1 MSEPFW
7 KLKSLAQMSADEW
20 ESLCD
25 GCALCCLQKLEDEDT
40 GQIYYTDLA
49 CRLLDIGACRCTD
62 YANRARR
69 VSSCL
74 ALSAD
79 KPEEFQ
85 WLPGSCAYRRL
96 AEGKDLPEW
105 HPLLSGDPES
115 VHRAGISVR
124 GKAVSERDT
133 SEWTVLRKLGE
144 NGEQE

>member
-1 MSEPFW
+1 MGEPFW

>member
-1 MSEPFW
+1 MGEPFW

-49 CRLLDIGACRCTD
+49 CRLLNIGACRCTD